1 MDGQRV
7 IFRHLQG
14 HVETY
19 LFSKDKK
26 LKHFRQSL
34 LDYWDLLVLECQS
47 NILFD
52 EKLFDKC
59 IGFVIAISW

>member
-1 MDGQRV
+1 
-7 IFRHLQG
+7 
-14 HVETY
+14 VENL

-26 LKHFRQSL
+26 LKHFRQNL
-34 LDYWDLLVLECQS
+34 LDFWDLLILECQS

-59 IGFVIAISW
+59 IGYIIAISW